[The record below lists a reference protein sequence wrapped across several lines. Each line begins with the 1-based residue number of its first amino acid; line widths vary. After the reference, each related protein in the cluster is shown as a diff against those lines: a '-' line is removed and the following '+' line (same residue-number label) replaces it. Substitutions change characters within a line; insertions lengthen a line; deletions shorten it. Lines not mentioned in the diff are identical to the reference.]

1 MDGWNGCSEKDDY
14 GEEKLKARH
23 YVAVEQLLPDEI
35 LWAQAART
43 NAVLVIL
50 CFVFG
55 HYSTTITS
63 SLLVSMRHQIMVVCF
78 SSGSF
83 LFAVVS

>member
-43 NAVLVIL
+43 NAVLHLLVVSASL
-50 CFVFG
+50 SRYNVVG
-55 HYSTTITS
+55 DLMRPSDTAASTT
-63 SLLVSMRHQIMVVCF
+63 L
-78 SSGSF
+78 
-83 LFAVVS
+83 